1 MYTIRRRPE
10 ARLSD
15 NSVMQD
21 AKMEM
26 HDLCAS
32 VLHVGASRM
41 RLYHV
46 VDHNIMLLVFFASTR
61 YRVVKI
67 LHSCSEMV
75 LRTMKNYKVHYSLSW
90 FRPLL

>member
-26 HDLCAS
+26 HDLCVS

-46 VDHNIMLLVFFASTR
+46 VDHNIMLLVFFCIGWSR
-61 YRVVKI
+61 SCI
-67 LHSCSEMV
+67 LV
-75 LRTMKNYKVHYSLSW
+75 LRWSYEL
-90 FRPLL
+90 